1 MMNFTTSTL
10 DGRLDVLRQN
20 EITLLTDIATTLA
33 IMGEDARD
41 DSRRLNEVAQDLREM
56 FFLVV
61 VIGEFNA
68 GKSTFVNALV
78 GDALLPMDITPTT
91 SKIELVRYSETPKRT
106 PLMRGDAVREWE
118 HPNTGAPGVAIV
130 DTPGTGSIY
139 MEHEAIAKSFLHR
152 SDLVIFLLSAK
163 RAFAQTERV
172 YLELVKQYSK
182 KVVLVI
188 NQVDLLEP
196 NERET
201 VRRFVEQQVK
211 ELLGLQPLIFM
222 ISAKEALKS
231 ARDGGD
237 PNAGGLDAVRAH
249 LRGVYSETPIAKQKL
264 LTQLDLAGT
273 LTQRHFEAVKARS
286 SNMSGDTSRL
296 RDIQYELEKHSMG
309 MSSQL
314 VLARREVEQT
324 FTGIRQRGVSF
335 IEEKLKPTLFKGAP
349 SKEALQSEFQEV
361 VIGRALRDVNEASTN
376 YVNALVD
383 HSRVYWRSVIDRLNA
398 LKDQLETEVSGLDAS
413 TYAQQRE
420 SLEEAVRL
428 AEFELRT
435 YSSGKVIDDL
445 QSQFAQNLN
454 GFKTGLL
461 AALGG
466 LLAIVAAIA
475 APGPLVTVGSAIA
488 APWALPLAIIG
499 TPIVLVGGAAAVRY
513 YQRVKNDT
521 RKSFEERLDKLE
533 NTYYNALDELTHKE
547 QERLTKY
554 GVQVLSPI
562 FDRLEILLQQ
572 TNAQATQMQQYLDRV
587 ENLRREINAV

>member
-33 IMGEDARD
+33 IMGDDARD

-78 GDALLPMDITPTT
+78 GEALLPMDITPTT
-91 SKIELVRYSETPKRT
+91 SKIELVRYSETAKRA

-222 ISAKEALKS
+222 ISAKEALKG
-231 ARDGGD
+231 AREGGD

-273 LTQRHFEAVKARS
+273 LTQRHFESVRVRS
-286 SNMSGDTSRL
+286 SSVSGDTSRL
-296 RDIQYELEKHSMG
+296 RDIQYELEKHSGG

-314 VLARREVEQT
+314 VAARREVEQT
-324 FTGIRQRGVSF
+324 FAGIRTRGLSF

-349 SKEALQSEFQEV
+349 SKEALQSEFQDV

-398 LKDQLETEVSGLDAS
+398 LKDQLETEVTGLDAS
-413 TYAQQRE
+413 AYAQQRE

-428 AEFELRT
+428 AEQELRS
-435 YSSGKVIDDL
+435 YSSGKVMEDL
-445 QSQFAQNLN
+445 QSHFAQNLN

-466 LLAIVAAIA
+466 LLAIAAAIA
-475 APGPLVTVGSAIA
+475 APGPLVTVGTAIA
-488 APWALPLAIIG
+488 APWALPLAIVG
-499 TPIVLVGGAAAVRY
+499 APVVLVGGWAAVRY

-521 RKSFEERLDKLE
+521 RKEFETRLDALE

-572 TNAQATQMQQYLDRV
+572 TNAQVAQIQQYLDRV
-587 ENLRREINAV
+587 ENLRREIDAL

>member
-1 MMNFTTSTL
+1 MMNFTISTL

-33 IMGEDARD
+33 IMGDDARD
-41 DSRRLNEVAQDLREM
+41 DSRRLSEVAQDLREM

-78 GDALLPMDITPTT
+78 GEALLPMDITPTT
-91 SKIELVRYSETPKRT
+91 SKIELVRYSEIPKRV

-139 MEHEAIAKSFLHR
+139 MEHEAISKSFLHR
-152 SDLVIFLLSAK
+152 SDLVIFLISAK
-163 RAFAQTERV
+163 RAFAQTERL

-222 ISAKEALKS
+222 VSAKEALKA

-264 LTQLDLAGT
+264 LTQLDLAET
-273 LTQRHFEAVKARS
+273 LTRRHFEAVRARAS
-286 SNMSGDTSRL
+286 SVSGDTSRL
-296 RDIQYELEKHSMG
+296 RDIQYELEKRSMG

-314 VLARREVEQT
+314 VAARHEVEQT
-324 FTGIRQRGVSF
+324 FAGIRTRGLSF

-398 LKDQLETEVSGLDAS
+398 LKDQLETEVVGLDAS
-413 TYAQQRE
+413 VYAQQRE

-428 AEFELRT
+428 AEQELRM
-435 YSSGKVIDDL
+435 YSSGKVVEEL
-445 QSQFAQNLN
+445 QSHFAQNLS

-461 AALGG
+461 TALGG
-466 LLAIVAAIA
+466 LLVIVVAIA
-475 APGPLVTVGSAIA
+475 APGPLVTVGTAVA
-488 APWALPLAIIG
+488 APWALPLVIVGA
-499 TPIVLVGGAAAVRY
+499 PIALVGGAAALRY
-513 YQRVKNDT
+513 YQRVKQDT
-521 RKSFEERLDKLE
+521 RKEFEARLDKLE
-533 NTYYNALDELTHKE
+533 NTYYNALDELTRKE
-547 QERLTKY
+547 QERLTQY

-562 FDRLEILLQQ
+562 FDRLEVLLQQ
-572 TNAQATQMQQYLDRV
+572 TNAQVAQMQQYLDRV
-587 ENLRREINAV
+587 ENLRREIDAV